1 MLLQFG
7 LLWYFEPLWGI
18 QTIMPEGAS
27 VGTGCVP
34 EGSESQPP
42 PVPSPP
48 EPEGPCTSACPL
60 PDAVGVV
67 VTAAGVC
74 SGNGSGVLV
83 GSGVCVGAGVGV
95 GVGAGVC
102 VGTGV

>member
-42 PVPSPP
+42 VPSPS
-48 EPEGPCTSACPL
+48 EPEGPSTSAWPL
-60 PDAVGVV
+60 PPDAVGVV

-74 SGNGSGVLV
+74 SGEGSGALV
-83 GSGVCVGAGVGV
+83 GSGSAVGVGAGVGV
-95 GVGAGVC
+95 GVG
-102 VGTGV
+102 VGA